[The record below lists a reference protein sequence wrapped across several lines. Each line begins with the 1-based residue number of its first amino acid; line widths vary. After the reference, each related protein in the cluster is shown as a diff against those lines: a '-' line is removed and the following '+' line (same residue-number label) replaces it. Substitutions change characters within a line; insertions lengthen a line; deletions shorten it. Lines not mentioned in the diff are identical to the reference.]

1 MCAKM
6 RMRVF
11 ETNGRFSHPWLENI
25 AGVAK
30 LARERS
36 EENRA
41 TEGTVEM
48 RRDFQ
53 TLNRKSLEI
62 VSLLKSSLVGCKK
75 TLQRLL
81 DRLLAVKQ

>member
-1 MCAKM
+1 VCAKM

-11 ETNGRFSHPWLENI
+11 PPETYGMMCRSET
-25 AGVAK
+25 
-30 LARERS
+30 RS

-81 DRLLAVKQ
+81 DRLLTVKQ